1 MKRPLIIANWKSNK
15 TPQEVTEWFAEIAPL
30 VMTSQD
36 DKKVIIC
43 PPFPLLPLCQQLMK
57 HYQLPWELGSQDISA
72 FDQGRHT
79 GEVSSVLLK
88 EFVTYALIGH
98 SERRQ
103 QLGETEELLAQKVKQ
118 AQAVHIEPLFFVQT
132 ITTPFPQSLKTIVYE
147 PPSSISPH
155 PADTPED
162 VEKAAKEI
170 KKDRNISVLYGGNV
184 TAENI
189 NSFMSLSS
197 IDGIIAGNAS
207 LSPQD
212 FAQLIHNA

>member
-1 MKRPLIIANWKSNK
+1 MKPALIIANWKSNK
-15 TPQEVTEWFAEIAPL
+15 TPHEVSEWFAEIAPL

-43 PPFPLLPLCQQLMK
+43 PPFPLLPLCQQLIK
-57 HYQLPWELGSQDISA
+57 HYHLPWDLGSQDVSA

-79 GEVSSVLLK
+79 GEVSAVLLK

-103 QLGETEELLAQKVKQ
+103 QLGEMEELLVGKVKQ
-118 AQAVHIEPLFFVQT
+118 VQTVGIEPLFFVQT
-132 ITTPFPQSLKTIVYE
+132 VATPFPQSLTTIVYE
-147 PPSSISPH
+147 PPSSISPA
-155 PADTPED
+155 PADSPED
-162 VEKAAKEI
+162 VDKAAKEL

-184 TAENI
+184 TAENVA
-189 NSFMSLSS
+189 SFMSLSS

-207 LSPQD
+207 LSPRD